1 MMNEKT
7 QHSESDVVEVGVIGS
22 GGDRSAE
29 AVESFAVDLG
39 EALVDRHFR
48 IVCGGLG
55 GVMKAVCRGAHRSE
69 QYREGMTVGIV
80 PSSRAESANQF
91 VDVVIP
97 TGMGHLRNA
106 LVVQSRAV
114 VAIGGGAGTLSEM
127 ALAWVHGRPV
137 FAADIDAS
145 GWSAELAGRALDH
158 RRQDDK
164 WLSTVHR
171 VTEPVDAA
179 ERLAA
184 WRRER
189 VE

>member
-1 MMNEKT
+1 MTNNERL
-7 QHSESDVVEVGVIGS
+7 QSDSDVVEVGIIGS
-22 GGDRSAE
+22 GGDGSGE
-29 AVESFAVDLG
+29 AAESFAVDLG
-39 EALVDRHFR
+39 EALVDRGFR

-55 GVMKAVCRGAHRSE
+55 GVMEAVCRGAHRSE
-69 QYREGMTVGIV
+69 RYREGMTVGIV
-80 PSSRAESANQF
+80 PSSRAETANEY

-106 LVVQSRAV
+106 LVAQSRAV

-137 FAADIDAS
+137 FAADIDGS

-158 RRQDDK
+158 RRQGDK

-171 VTEPVDAA
+171 VTDPTDAA
-179 ERLAA
+179 ERLAE
-184 WRRER
+184 WRRDR
-189 VE
+189 ID